1 MNEVHH
7 DAAARRFSTEV
18 EGQRAVLDYRLL
30 DDVMTITHTGV
41 PAEIGG
47 RGIAGEL
54 VQAALDTARAEGWKV
69 VAACSYAAAYI
80 TKQSLT
86 KQAAGGRQHDEELLD
101 EALDESFPAS
111 DPPSVGNSS

>member
-1 MNEVHH
+1 VNQVHH

-18 EGQRAVLDYRLL
+18 EGLRAVLDYRLS

-41 PAEIGG
+41 PAKIGG

-54 VQAALDTARAEGWKV
+54 VQAALDTARVERWKV
-69 VAACSYAAAYI
+69 VPACSYAAAYI
-80 TKQSLT
+80 AKQSG
-86 KQAAGGRQHDEELLD
+86 GGRQHGEDLLD